1 MRTSATSGPPMRILP
16 WLWLRV
22 AALVCFAAIGSI
34 GGIAQAAP
42 VSEAQLKAA
51 LLFNFAKFVEW
62 PTNALP
68 EAATPFQI
76 CILGSDALREELSTI
91 TRDRTIGGHRLLVRE
106 VQDAHRARGCHIL
119 FVSAAGKKQRT
130 QILEGLHGA
139 GVLTVSDVEGFA
151 EQGGMINLVMREG
164 KVQFEIN
171 HKAATQEGLVISARL
186 LSLAKFVIE

>member
-1 MRTSATSGPPMRILP
+1 MRTSGTSGPPMRILP
-16 WLWLRV
+16 RLWLRV
-22 AALVCFAAIGSI
+22 ATLLCFAAIGSI
-34 GGIAQAAP
+34 GGRAQAAP

-62 PTNALP
+62 PTKALP
-68 EAATPFQI
+68 EATTQFQI
-76 CILGSDALREELSTI
+76 CILGSDALREELGTI
-91 TRDRTIGGHRLLVRE
+91 TRDRTVGGHKLLVRE
-106 VQDAHRARGCHIL
+106 VQDPHLARGCHML
-119 FVSAAGKKQRT
+119 FVSATGKKQRT
-130 QILEGLHGA
+130 QILESLRGTGA
-139 GVLTVSDVEGFA
+139 LTVSDVEGFA